1 MADHATILRPV
12 QFLAIIGI
20 ALYLVP
26 TGAHVAELASK
37 MALAPADYMTA
48 QQIYAG
54 WSWFAIVIFAALVI
68 TAAHTWVVRADRMAF
83 LLSLTAFIALA
94 GTQAVFWTTTFP
106 VNAATQ
112 SWTVMPE
119 AFEAARRQWEYSHAV
134 SAALTF
140 LALVTIVWSALVSN
154 PQSYE
159 IAPIR
164 TE

>member
-48 QQIYAG
+48 Q
-54 WSWFAIVIFAALVI
+54 V
-68 TAAHTWVVRADRMAF
+68 
-83 LLSLTAFIALA
+83 
-94 GTQAVFWTTTFP
+94 WTTTFP